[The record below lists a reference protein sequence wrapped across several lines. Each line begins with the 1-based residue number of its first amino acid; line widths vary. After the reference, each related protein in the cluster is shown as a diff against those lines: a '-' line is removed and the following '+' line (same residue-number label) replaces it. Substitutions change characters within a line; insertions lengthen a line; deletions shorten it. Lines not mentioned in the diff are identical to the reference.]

1 MTHTDPRSGQFYTVV
16 RANFYKHSYMYLKGH
31 SAILVHY
38 PFEVG
43 PEAK

>member
-16 RANFYKHSYMYLKGH
+16 RANFYKHSLLEGH

-43 PEAK
+43 PGAK